1 MLPITIALYVAGPAL
16 FMLAFTNGTTAAD
29 DGTDPSGR
37 CSSSAA
43 SLVGLAI
50 VLSPGF
56 FTLQPNEARVLIL
69 FGNYRGTARKSGFR
83 WANPFYANGPAAAS
97 RQSVRAGQ
105 EQEGRRKAEQPS
117 SRKLKR
123 YKISLRARTLNGEKL
138 KVNDK
143 RGNPVE
149 IAAVVV
155 WRVED
160 TAQAVFDV
168 DDFETYVAT
177 QSETAVRHL
186 ASAYPYDS
194 GETLADTEDEI
205 TLRGNVDE
213 VSEALRVEL
222 AERLAQAG
230 VAVEQARLTHLA
242 YAPEIAQAM
251 LRRQQA
257 EAVIA
262 ARRKIV
268 TGAVSMVEMALQRL
282 QREARS
288 SSSTTSARPPW
299 SATSWWCSAARARS
313 RRWSTRARCTRETGA
328 TAEPAAHRGEAAE
341 RWPTRKQFLLRID
354 PELWADLEKWAA
366 DELRS
371 VNAQIEYLLRE
382 AVRKRAG
389 RSPGAPAAGDREA

>member
-1 MLPITIALYVAGPAL
+1 MVL
-16 FMLAFTNGTTAAD
+16 FVLAFANGTNAPDGAVEPVWPLLIGGFVALAA
-29 DGTDPSGR
+29 
-37 CSSSAA
+37 
-43 SLVGLAI
+43 AI

-83 WANPFYANGPAAAS
+83 WANPFYSNGPAGQGAGTAAKM
-97 RQSVRAGQ
+97 
-105 EQEGRRKAEQPS
+105 KAAKACPVEAK
-117 SRKLKR
+117 KLRR

-143 RGNPVE
+143 RGNPVD

-155 WRVED
+155 WRVEE
-160 TAQAVFDV
+160 TARAVFDV

-194 GETLADTEDEI
+194 GETLAGADDET

-222 AERLAQAG
+222 ATRLAQAG

-268 TGAVSMVEMALQRL
+268 TGAVSMVEMALQAFSENGVVSFDDERK
-282 QREARS
+282 
-288 SSSTTSARPPW
+288 
-299 SATSWWCSAARARS
+299 AAMVS
-313 RRWSTRARCTRETGA
+313 NLMVVLCGESQVTPVVNTG
-328 TAEPAAHRGEAAE
+328 TLY
-341 RWPTRKQFLLRID
+341 T
-354 PELWADLEKWAA
+354 
-366 DELRS
+366 
-371 VNAQIEYLLRE
+371 
-382 AVRKRAG
+382 
-389 RSPGAPAAGDREA
+389 

>member
-1 MLPITIALYVAGPAL
+1 MLSGWLMLPITIALYVASPAL
-16 FMLAFTNGTTAAD
+16 IGLAFINGTT
-29 DGTDPSGR
+29 TPSGER
-37 CSSSAA
+37 AARVVAVHRRPRRRSAWPSSSPPGSSPCSPTRRACSSSSAA
-43 SLVGLAI
+43 TRAPCKQG
-50 VLSPGF
+50 
-56 FTLQPNEARVLIL
+56 
-69 FGNYRGTARKSGFR
+69 GFR
-83 WANPFYANGPAAAS
+83 WGNPFYANGPAGQTS
-97 RQSVRAGQ
+97 GQSIWTQAQ
-105 EQEGRRKAEQPS
+105 EQGRRRGGQSQPK
-117 SRKLKR
+117 KLKR

-143 RGNPVE
+143 RGNPVD

-160 TAQAVFDV
+160 TAKAVFDV

-194 GETLADTEDEI
+194 GETFADTEDEI

-222 AERLAQAG
+222 DERLAQAG
-230 VAVEQARLTHLA
+230 VTVEQARLTHLA

-268 TGAVSMVEMALQRL
+268 TGAVSMVEMALNDFSENGIVEFDDERK
-282 QREARS
+282 
-288 SSSTTSARPPW
+288 
-299 SATSWWCSAARARS
+299 AAMVS
-313 RRWSTRARCTRETGA
+313 NLMVVLCGESQVTPVVNTG
-328 TAEPAAHRGEAAE
+328 TLY
-341 RWPTRKQFLLRID
+341 T
-354 PELWADLEKWAA
+354 
-366 DELRS
+366 
-371 VNAQIEYLLRE
+371 
-382 AVRKRAG
+382 
-389 RSPGAPAAGDREA
+389 